1 MTLAK
6 LRRVFEALMEFL
18 TMLMVVALTI
28 VVILGVTFRFAGDS
42 LSWYDEVASVLL
54 AWVTYYGAAL
64 AALKRAH
71 ISVPGLVFSQPP
83 RVRIVLVLV
92 GEAIVLAFF
101 VLLAMY
107 GFEVIRLLVGGT
119 LVSLPVPVAV
129 TQSVIPIAASL
140 FVIAEL
146 LNLPV
151 ILREARTGR
160 PPPTETEIAVKRQES
175 GTTETDSGGPP
186 R

>member
-1 MTLAK
+1 MSFAK
-6 LRRVFEALMEFL
+6 LRRAFEALMEFL

-28 VVILGVTFRFAGDS
+28 VVILGVTFRFAGNS

-83 RVRIVLVLV
+83 RVRMVLVLI
-92 GEAIVLAFF
+92 GEAIVLTFF
-101 VLLAMY
+101 VLLALY
-107 GFEVIRLLVGGT
+107 GLEALRLLAGGT
-119 LVSLPVPVAV
+119 LVSLPIPVSV

-151 ILREARTGR
+151 ILNEARTGR
-160 PPPTETEIAVKRQES
+160 PPPTETEVAVQQHVT
-175 GTTETDSGGPP
+175 GATGTDSGGAP